1 MLKISR
7 LLSTFNLDVVT
18 ATRDLEEM
26 VVSYVRFPGLD
37 GSFGIM
43 ANHQDGIF
51 SLDIGEIMIKT
62 KSETKYLSTSGGFA
76 EIVNDGVTIL
86 VETVESA
93 SDIDIP
99 RAEAALQRAMDRKSS
114 SDNENLDQVRL
125 ESALSRALN
134 RLQVAKK

>member
-1 MLKISR
+1 M
-7 LLSTFNLDVVT
+7 STFNLDVVT
-18 ATRDLEEM
+18 PTRDLDEM
-26 VVSYVRFPGLD
+26 GVSYVRCPGLD

-99 RAEAALQRAMDRKSS
+99 RAEAALQRARDRKSS

>member
-1 MLKISR
+1 M
-7 LLSTFNLDVVT
+7 STFNLEVVT
-18 ATRDLEEM
+18 PTRNLEEM
-26 VVSYVRFPGLD
+26 VVSYIRCPGLD

-43 ANHQDGIF
+43 ANHQEGIF

-76 EIVNDGVTIL
+76 EIVNDGVSIL

-99 RAEAALQRAMDRKSS
+99 RAEAALQRARDRKSS

>member
-1 MLKISR
+1 MN
-7 LLSTFNLDVVT
+7 TFNLEVVT
-18 ATRDLEEM
+18 PTRNLEEM
-26 VVSYVRFPGLD
+26 VVSYVRCPGLD

-43 ANHQDGIF
+43 ANHQEGKF

-76 EIVNDGVTIL
+76 EIVNDGVSIL

-99 RAEAALQRAMDRKSS
+99 RAEAALQRARDRKSS
-114 SDNENLDQVRL
+114 SDKENLDQMRL
-125 ESALSRALN
+125 DSALSRALN
-134 RLQVAKK
+134 RLRVSKK

>member
-1 MLKISR
+1 M
-7 LLSTFNLDVVT
+7 STFNLDVVT
-18 ATRDLEEM
+18 PTRDLEEM
-26 VVSYVRFPGLD
+26 VVSYVRCPGLD

-99 RAEAALQRAMDRKSS
+99 RAEAALQRARDRKSS

-134 RLQVAKK
+134 RLRVSKK

>member
-1 MLKISR
+1 M
-7 LLSTFNLDVVT
+7 STFNLDVVT
-18 ATRDLEEM
+18 PTRNLEEM
-26 VVSYVRFPGLD
+26 VVSYIRCPGLD

-43 ANHQDGIF
+43 ANHQEGIF

-76 EIVNDGVTIL
+76 EIVNDGVSIL

-99 RAEAALQRAMDRKSS
+99 RAEAALQRARDRKSS
-114 SDNENLDQVRL
+114 SDNENLDQARL
-125 ESALSRALN
+125 ENALSRALN

>member
-1 MLKISR
+1 M
-7 LLSTFNLDVVT
+7 STFNLDVVT
-18 ATRDLEEM
+18 PTRDLEEM
-26 VVSYVRFPGLD
+26 VVSYVRCPGLD

-76 EIVNDGVTIL
+76 EIVNDSVSIL

-93 SDIDIP
+93 SDIDIS
-99 RAEAALQRAMDRKSS
+99 RAEAALQRARDRKSS

>member
-1 MLKISR
+1 M
-7 LLSTFNLDVVT
+7 STFNLDVVT
-18 ATRDLEEM
+18 PTRDLEEM
-26 VVSYVRFPGLD
+26 VVSYVRCPGLD

-99 RAEAALQRAMDRKSS
+99 RAEAALQRARDRKSS
-114 SDNENLDQVRL
+114 SNKENLDQMRL

>member
-1 MLKISR
+1 M
-7 LLSTFNLDVVT
+7 STFNLDVVT
-18 ATRDLEEM
+18 PTRDLEEM
-26 VVSYVRFPGLD
+26 VVSYVRCPGLD

-99 RAEAALQRAMDRKSS
+99 RAEAALQRARDRKSS
-114 SDNENLDQVRL
+114 SDNENFDQVRL

>member
-1 MLKISR
+1 M
-7 LLSTFNLDVVT
+7 STFNLDIVT
-18 ATRDLEEM
+18 PTRNLEEM
-26 VVSYVRFPGLD
+26 VVSYVRCPGLD

-43 ANHQDGIF
+43 ANHQEGVF
-51 SLDIGEIMIKT
+51 SLDIGEIMVKT
-62 KSETKYLSTSGGFA
+62 ESETKYLSTSGGFA
-76 EIVNDGVTIL
+76 EIVNDGVSIL

-93 SDIDIP
+93 SDIDIS
-99 RAEAALQRAMDRKSS
+99 RAEAALQRARDRKSS

>member
-1 MLKISR
+1 M
-7 LLSTFNLDVVT
+7 STFNLDVVT
-18 ATRDLEEM
+18 PTRDLEEM
-26 VVSYVRFPGLD
+26 VVSYVRCPGLD

-51 SLDIGEIMIKT
+51 SHDIVEIMIKT

-76 EIVNDGVTIL
+76 EIVNDGVSIL

-93 SDIDIP
+93 SDIDIS
-99 RAEAALQRAMDRKSS
+99 RAEAALQRARDRKSS

>member
-1 MLKISR
+1 MN
-7 LLSTFNLDVVT
+7 TFNLEVVT
-18 ATRDLEEM
+18 PTRNLEEM
-26 VVSYVRFPGLD
+26 VVSYVRCPGVD

-43 ANHQDGIF
+43 ANHQEGIF
-51 SLDIGEIMIKT
+51 SLDIGEIMVKT
-62 KSETKYLSTSGGFA
+62 ESETKYLSTSGGFA
-76 EIVNDGVTIL
+76 EIVNDGVSIL

-99 RAEAALQRAMDRKSS
+99 RAEAALQRARDRKSS
-114 SDNENLDQVRL
+114 SDKKNLDQARL

>member
-1 MLKISR
+1 M
-7 LLSTFNLDVVT
+7 STFNLDVVT
-18 ATRDLEEM
+18 PTRNLEEM
-26 VVSYVRFPGLD
+26 VVSYIRCPGLD

-43 ANHQDGIF
+43 ANHQEGIF
-51 SLDIGEIMIKT
+51 SLDIGEIMIKS

-76 EIVNDGVTIL
+76 EIVNDGVSIL

-99 RAEAALQRAMDRKSS
+99 RAEAALQRARDRKSS
-114 SDNENLDQVRL
+114 SDNENLDQARL

>member
-1 MLKISR
+1 M
-7 LLSTFNLDVVT
+7 STFNLDIVT
-18 ATRDLEEM
+18 PTRNLEEM
-26 VVSYVRFPGLD
+26 VVSYVRCPGLD

-93 SDIDIP
+93 SDIDIS
-99 RAEAALQRAMDRKSS
+99 RAEAALQRARDRKSS
-114 SDNENLDQVRL
+114 SDKENLDQMRL
-125 ESALSRALN
+125 DSALSRALN
-134 RLQVAKK
+134 RLRVSKK

>member
-1 MLKISR
+1 M
-7 LLSTFNLDVVT
+7 STFNLDIVT
-18 ATRDLEEM
+18 PTRNLDEM
-26 VVSYVRFPGLD
+26 VVSYVRCPGLD

-43 ANHQDGIF
+43 ANHQEGIF

-76 EIVNDGVTIL
+76 EIVNDGVSIL

-99 RAEAALQRAMDRKSS
+99 RAEAALQRARDRKSS
-114 SDNENLDQVRL
+114 SDNENLDQARL

>member
-1 MLKISR
+1 M
-7 LLSTFNLDVVT
+7 STFNLDVVT
-18 ATRDLEEM
+18 PTRDLEEM
-26 VVSYVRFPGLD
+26 VVSYVRCPGLD

-76 EIVNDGVTIL
+76 EIVNDGVSIL

-93 SDIDIP
+93 SDIDIS
-99 RAEAALQRAMDRKSS
+99 RAEAALQRARDRKSS
-114 SDNENLDQVRL
+114 SDKENLDQMRL
-125 ESALSRALN
+125 DSALSRALN
-134 RLQVAKK
+134 RLRVSKK

>member
-1 MLKISR
+1 M
-7 LLSTFNLDVVT
+7 STFNIDVVT
-18 ATRDLEEM
+18 PTRNLEEM
-26 VVSYVRFPGLD
+26 VVSYIRCPGLD

-43 ANHQDGIF
+43 ANHQEGIF

-76 EIVNDGVTIL
+76 EIVNDGVSIL

-93 SDIDIP
+93 LDIDIP
-99 RAEAALQRAMDRKSS
+99 RAEAALQRARDRKSS
-114 SDNENLDQVRL
+114 SDNENLDQARL

>member
-1 MLKISR
+1 M
-7 LLSTFNLDVVT
+7 STFNLDIVT
-18 ATRDLEEM
+18 PTRNLEEM
-26 VVSYVRFPGLD
+26 VVSYVRCPGLD

-43 ANHQDGIF
+43 ANNQEGIF
-51 SLDIGEIMIKT
+51 SLDIGEIMVKT
-62 KSETKYLSTSGGFA
+62 ESETKYLSTSGGFA
-76 EIVNDGVTIL
+76 EIINNGVSIL

-93 SDIDIP
+93 SDIDIS
-99 RAEAALQRAMDRKSS
+99 RAEAALQRARDRKSS

>member
-1 MLKISR
+1 M
-7 LLSTFNLDVVT
+7 STFNLEVVT
-18 ATRDLEEM
+18 PTSNLEEM
-26 VVSYVRFPGLD
+26 VVSYVRCPGLD

-43 ANHQDGIF
+43 ANHQEGIF

-76 EIVNDGVTIL
+76 EIVNDGVSIL

-93 SDIDIP
+93 SDIDNP
-99 RAEAALQRAMDRKSS
+99 RAEAALQRARDRKSS
-114 SDNENLDQVRL
+114 SDNENLDQARL
-125 ESALSRALN
+125 ESALSRAMN

>member
-1 MLKISR
+1 MN
-7 LLSTFNLDVVT
+7 TFNLDIVT
-18 ATRDLEEM
+18 PTRNLDEM
-26 VVSYVRFPGLD
+26 VVSYVRCPGLD

-99 RAEAALQRAMDRKSS
+99 RAEAALQRARDRKSS

>member
-1 MLKISR
+1 M
-7 LLSTFNLDVVT
+7 STFNLDVVT
-18 ATRDLEEM
+18 PTRDLEEM
-26 VVSYVRFPGLD
+26 VVSYVRCPGLD

-62 KSETKYLSTSGGFA
+62 KSETKYLSTSEGFA
-76 EIVNDGVTIL
+76 EIVNGGVSIL

-99 RAEAALQRAMDRKSS
+99 RAEAALQRARNRKSS

>member
-1 MLKISR
+1 M
-7 LLSTFNLDVVT
+7 STFNLDIVT
-18 ATRDLEEM
+18 PTRNLEEM
-26 VVSYVRFPGLD
+26 VVSYVRCPGLD

-43 ANHQDGIF
+43 ANHQEGIF

-76 EIVNDGVTIL
+76 EIVNDGVSIL

-99 RAEAALQRAMDRKSS
+99 RAEAALQRARDRKSS
-114 SDNENLDQVRL
+114 SDNENLDQARL
-125 ESALSRALN
+125 ENALSRALN

>member
-1 MLKISR
+1 M
-7 LLSTFNLDVVT
+7 STFNLDIVT
-18 ATRDLEEM
+18 PTRNLEEM
-26 VVSYVRFPGLD
+26 VVSYVRCPGLD

-43 ANHQDGIF
+43 ANHQEGIF

-76 EIVNDGVTIL
+76 EIVNDGVSIL

-99 RAEAALQRAMDRKSS
+99 RAEAALQRARDRKSS
-114 SDNENLDQVRL
+114 SDNENLDQARL
-125 ESALSRALN
+125 ESALSRAMN

>member
-1 MLKISR
+1 M
-7 LLSTFNLDVVT
+7 STFNLDVVT
-18 ATRDLEEM
+18 PTRDLEEM
-26 VVSYVRFPGLD
+26 VVSYVRCPGLD

-99 RAEAALQRAMDRKSS
+99 RAEAALQRARDRKSS
-114 SDNENLDQVRL
+114 SDKENLDQVRL
-125 ESALSRALN
+125 ESALSRALI
-134 RLQVAKK
+134 RLRVVKK